1 MTGIIYPVVIT
12 AVFYPILRWAYAV
25 AFGTKEDHEN
35 VDFDIPGYEQ
45 CHKYRKR
52 IEEDIHATLN
62 QPYEKV
68 NIYSRDGLR
77 LAGKYYHVSQ
87 DAPVVI
93 LFHGYRSSAA
103 RDCAGG
109 FKIAKEQGC
118 NILLVDQRAHGD
130 SQGRTITMG
139 IKERYDCLDW
149 TNYVVNRLGTETKI
163 LIEGLS
169 MGAST
174 VLMASQLDLPENVKG
189 IIADCGYSDVKEILM
204 RVGGRL
210 KLPFHLKLSPK
221 FAYSISR
228 MGAKIFGK
236 FDPQEASPKKALENC
251 KIPVLFI
258 HGEKDRL
265 VPVYMSHDNY
275 NACQSEK
282 ELLIIPDANHGM
294 SYYVD
299 TEKYE
304 KKVIKFMEKCLK
316 NNVNVNG

>member
-1 MTGIIYPVVIT
+1 MTGIFFLAVIT
-12 AVFYPILRWAYAV
+12 VIFYPILRWAYAV
-25 AFGTKEDHEN
+25 AFGTKENHEN
-35 VDFDIPGYEQ
+35 ADFDIPRYEQ
-45 CHKYRKR
+45 YHIYRKR
-52 IEEDIHATLN
+52 IEEDIHAILD

-68 NIYSRDGLR
+68 NIYSRDGMR
-77 LAGKYYHVSQ
+77 LSAKYYHVNQ
-87 DAPVVI
+87 GAPVVI

-103 RDCAGG
+103 RDSAGG

-149 TNYVVNRLGTETKI
+149 TNFVVNRFGEETKI
-163 LIEGLS
+163 LIVGLS

-174 VLMASQLDLPENVKG
+174 VLMASELDLPENVKG
-189 IIADCGYSDVKEILM
+189 IIADCGYSDVKEILT

-210 KLPFHLKLSPK
+210 KLPFHLKLPSK
-221 FAYSISR
+221 LAYSISR

-236 FDPQEASPKKALENC
+236 FDPEEASPKKALKNC

-258 HGEKDRL
+258 HGDKDRL
-265 VPVYMSHDNY
+265 VPVYMSRDNY

-282 ELLIIPDANHGM
+282 ELLIISDANHGM

-299 TEKYE
+299 TEKYT
-304 KKVIKFMEKCLK
+304 KTVIEFMNKCLNTK
-316 NNVNVNG
+316 